1 MRERS
6 YAWTLKCNSENRPF
20 FFQKMR
26 KTTIVVVRERSYT
39 WRKRKNRRCRGRKR
53 ENKYFLHAR

>member
-26 KTTIVVVRERSYT
+26 KATIVVVRE
-39 WRKRKNRRCRGRKR
+39 
-53 ENKYFLHAR
+53 ELHMEKEKE